1 MVVNEAPWLTR
12 RLEIVFM
19 IAMFLICLLSDGLKC
34 KNGNAFFCI
43 GGSSAMCERDANAFW
58 CDDMVLPPTPGD
70 DTARCDCTA
79 HNNSLLLVHMVEV
92 GPSLTSVPAM
102 KSIRRKDRYLYRVP
116 IAPLVV
122 SALRNRTGSFI
133 TSNTT
138 DGIFGAR
145 LFAPLRRSIGLDSPV
160 LGKCTKNTSSLNI
173 SYSFDNL
180 LVSSS
185 SSSLLRGTESI
196 IPFKNDRFAL
206 QKHLPNLQRVFG
218 QLLLRRSTELES
230 NRGSC
235 LNAHLVIVIAVVP
248 GTQTAWINKKAEAV
262 PTTLLDVNTYVKK
275 TISLYLRKKPRY
287 IRLLKNVWFV
297 GIPIGF
303 PVHRDFNFS
312 TDSTVSQSTSDHG
325 SEEKKENSPTTVGD
339 FPFNVCHPGVE
350 NLELCREMC
359 QHYEKQ
365 VSQYQAANS
374 GLQKATETIG
384 GRVGQRS
391 FFLLYRDHFNTESY
405 FENSYWKD
413 CFQLSINGSSAMARS
428 VASSLF

>member
-1 MVVNEAPWLTR
+1 
-12 RLEIVFM
+12 M

-34 KNGNAFFCI
+34 KNGNTFFCI

-58 CDDMVLPPTPGD
+58 CDDMVLPPSSGEG

-79 HNNSLLLVHMVEV
+79 HNNSLLLMHVVEV
-92 GPSLTSVPAM
+92 GPSLTSVSGM
-102 KSIRRKDRYLYRVP
+102 KKIQHNDRYLYRVP
-116 IAPLVV
+116 IAPLMV
-122 SALRNRTGSFI
+122 SALINRTGSLI

-138 DGIFGAR
+138 NSIFGAR

-160 LGKCTKNTSSLNI
+160 LGKCTRNISSLNI

-180 LVSSS
+180 VVSSS
-185 SSSLLRGTESI
+185 SLSLLGGTESI

-206 QKHLPNLQRVFG
+206 QKHLPGLQRVFG

-235 LNAHLVIVIAVVP
+235 LNAHLVIVIAIVP
-248 GTQTAWINKKAEAV
+248 GTQTAWINKKAEAI
-262 PTTLLDVNTYVKK
+262 PTTLLDVHTYVKK
-275 TISLYLRKKPRY
+275 TISLYLRRKPRY

-303 PVHRDFNFS
+303 PVHQTFNFS
-312 TDSTVSQSTSDHG
+312 TNLTLSQNTSDHV
-325 SEEKKENSPTTVGD
+325 SDETKENSSTTVGD
-339 FPFNVCHPGVE
+339 FPFNVCHPDVE

-359 QHYEKQ
+359 QYYEKQ

-374 GLQKATETIG
+374 GLQKAVKSIG

-391 FFLLYRDHFNTESY
+391 FLLLYRDHFNTESY
-405 FENSYWKD
+405 FEKSNWKD
-413 CFQLSINGSSAMARS
+413 CFQLSINGSSAMARN